1 MWLLFV
7 LTIKICLDVLAGI
20 CSYCHD
26 FSRCF
31 GGSLFLLSGYF
42 WNTVVGLCSYPPDI
56 SRIFCLLF
64 LLSICL
70 VFFLLLLLLFCLFV
84 FFFFVFFFFFFLFF
98 FVFVSFFFPQ
108 DISKMFWLVFV
119 LTLKIFLESC
129 GCSLFLLSGYLTRC
143 ICWSLFL
150 LSRCF

>member
-31 GGSLFLLSGYF
+31 GGSLFLLSRYF

-70 VFFLLLLLLFCLFV
+70 VFFCVFFLLLFFCV
-84 FFFFVFFFFFFLFF
+84 FFLLLFFFLFLF
-98 FVFVSFFFPQ
+98 LFFFPQ